1 MSPECTATERR
12 ECLKGDSRLKRRVG
26 FHRFERER
34 ERRARGE
41 KKRFF
46 FPSPSFH
53 QSRKRR
59 HLKLPLRGFA
69 RASVCTSVFRT
80 RWRFDEAALVV
91 TRKTQEACEAGL

>member
-41 KKRFF
+41 KKKVFF
-46 FPSPSFH
+46 SVSFVSSKSETSP
-53 QSRKRR
+53 
-59 HLKLPLRGFA
+59 PETPFA
-69 RASVCTSVFRT
+69 RLCKSLRMHECI
-80 RWRFDEAALVV
+80 
-91 TRKTQEACEAGL
+91 